1 MQLEE
6 LDAATKSAV
15 ERVASQVTEILGGAD
30 SPHLRATSQSFV
42 PDGVKIEEAL
52 GGGNLSG
59 PGRPPFTYDKR
70 ELMELH
76 REALLTSWRNEN
88 PIHNLIVRGAR
99 NAVGEPWAVDIRCV
113 SQAEH
118 DALRAQRSPID
129 QAVTEELRAM
139 SDVPAAWIM
148 FGRENRRPLRLAR
161 KTNSVEELELQPS
174 LLAHFE
180 RAEALYRARGLELV
194 TLVWHLEREVSIT
207 EYFE

>member
-15 ERVASQVTEILGGAD
+15 ERVVSQVSEILGRAD

-52 GGGNLSG
+52 GGGNLNG

-76 REALLTSWRNEN
+76 REALLTSWRSEK
-88 PIHNLIVRGAR
+88 PIHNLIVRAAR
-99 NAVGEPWAVDIRCV
+99 KAVGEPWTVDIRLV

-118 DALRAQRSPID
+118 DALRGQRAPID
-129 QAVTEELRAM
+129 EAVTKELRATR
-139 SDVPAAWIM
+139 DVPAAWIM
-148 FGRENRRPLRLAR
+148 FGRENRKPLRFAR
-161 KTNSVEELELQPS
+161 KTNAIEELELRPS
-174 LLAHFE
+174 LLASFE
-180 RAEALYRARGLELV
+180 QAEALYRARGLELV
-194 TLVWHLEREVSIT
+194 TLVWHLERDVSIT